1 MIHKEEPRSSI
12 SSYLRALLTIPIVEQ
27 RKDNL
32 VLHSLCDEDELTL
45 VFKKLRPTLKMLV
58 PIWKAL
64 CAATD
69 CKDRVM
75 VDGEYWQTNCV
86 DGAAV
91 EKPITLK
98 PGEEWTGRLE
108 LSAFPSL

>member
-12 SSYLRALLTIPIVEQ
+12 SSYLRALLNIPIVEQ

-69 CKDRVM
+69 CKD
-75 VDGEYWQTNCV
+75 N
-86 DGAAV
+86 GAAV
-91 EKPITLK
+91 EKPIALK